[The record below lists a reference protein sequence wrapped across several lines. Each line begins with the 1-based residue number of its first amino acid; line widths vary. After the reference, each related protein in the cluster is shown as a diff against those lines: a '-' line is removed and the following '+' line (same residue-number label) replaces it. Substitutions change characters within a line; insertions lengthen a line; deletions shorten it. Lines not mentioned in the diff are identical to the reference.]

1 MLKSLKNLQGKK
13 MYRKELQTLLSK
25 AAVPNFFFLY
35 GADNFQNELYAD
47 FMKEKYQADETLKL
61 FFEEYS
67 FTRASDFLSGASLFS
82 EKKLLEIKTSK
93 KIPTKDLKVL
103 VDLCKNNKDNFFLLE
118 LYDESSKQGDIEK
131 IFYPNFAR
139 FFKANGAREGV
150 ELLSVK
156 ARQLRVEIT
165 QNALFTLFTSF
176 DENLY
181 LAASELNKFSGL
193 RVDESIIEQYCYSLN
208 LGSFDSFFEKF
219 FKRQDFK
226 SELEKIL
233 DNLNEIA
240 LINSLHN
247 AFYRLFKIALYAKVH
262 GKVDFKELLGYT
274 PPPQVGQNLSSQA
287 FSLKIE
293 QYKEIFTLLL
303 KSEHELKTNANLAK
317 KDFLIANLLKL
328 SRILKH

>member
-1 MLKSLKNLQGKK
+1 

-25 AAVPNFFFLY
+25 DSIPNFFFLY
-35 GADNFQNELYAD
+35 GADNFQSELYAE
-47 FMKEKYQADETLKL
+47 FIKEKYKPDETLKL
-61 FFEEYS
+61 FFEEYN
-67 FTRASDFLSGASLFS
+67 FARASDFLNTGSLFS

-93 KIPTKDLKVL
+93 KIPIKDLKIL
-103 VDLCKNNKDNFFLLE
+103 VELCKNNADNFFLLE
-118 LYDESSKQGDIEK
+118 LYDENSKQSDIEK
-131 IFYPNFAR
+131 IFSPHFVR
-139 FFKANGAREGV
+139 FFKANGAKEGV
-150 ELLSVK
+150 ELLSIK
-156 ARQLRVEIT
+156 AKQLRVEIT

-193 RVDESIIEQYCYSLN
+193 RVDEKTIEQYCYSLN
-208 LGSFDSFFEKF
+208 TGSFESFFDKIL
-219 FKRQDFK
+219 KKQDFK

-233 DNLNEIA
+233 DNFNEIA

-247 AFYRLFKIALYAKVH
+247 AFYRLFKIALYVKVN
-262 GKVDFKELLGYT
+262 GKIDFKELLGYT

-303 KSEHELKTNANLAK
+303 KSEYELKTNPKLIK
-317 KDFLIANLLKL
+317 KEFLISNLLKL
-328 SRILKH
+328 ARILKS

>member
-1 MLKSLKNLQGKK
+1 

-25 AAVPNFFFLY
+25 DSIPNFFFLY
-35 GADNFQNELYAD
+35 GADNFQSELYAE
-47 FMKEKYQADETLKL
+47 FIKEKYKPDETLKL
-61 FFEEYS
+61 FFEEYN
-67 FTRASDFLSGASLFS
+67 FARASDFLSTGSLFS

-93 KIPTKDLKVL
+93 KIPIKDLKIL
-103 VDLCKNNKDNFFLLE
+103 VELCKNNADNFFLLE
-118 LYDESSKQGDIEK
+118 LYDENSKQSDIEK
-131 IFYPNFAR
+131 IFSPHFVR
-139 FFKANGAREGV
+139 FFKANGAKEGV
-150 ELLSVK
+150 ELLSIK
-156 ARQLRVEIT
+156 AKQLRVEIT

-193 RVDESIIEQYCYSLN
+193 RVDEKTIEQYCYSLN
-208 LGSFDSFFEKF
+208 TGSFESFFDKIL
-219 FKRQDFK
+219 KKQDFK

-233 DNLNEIA
+233 DNFNEIA

-247 AFYRLFKIALYAKVH
+247 AFYRLFKIALYVKVN
-262 GKVDFKELLGYT
+262 GKIDFKELLGYT

-303 KSEHELKTNANLAK
+303 KSEYELKTNPKLIK
-317 KDFLIANLLKL
+317 KEFLISNLLKL
-328 SRILKH
+328 ARILKS